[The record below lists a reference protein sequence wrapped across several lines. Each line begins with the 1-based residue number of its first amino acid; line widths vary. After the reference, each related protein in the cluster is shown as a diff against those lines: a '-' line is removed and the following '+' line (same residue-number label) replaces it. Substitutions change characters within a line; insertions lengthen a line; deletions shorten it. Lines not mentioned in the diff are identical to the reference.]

1 MLHLFNLQNCPINS
15 PFFFFRKLRLR
26 KVNLFP
32 ESHTSI
38 KGQISGSTPALPAPH
53 RADMSGT
60 AAVGVGRRDS
70 PTDTG
75 EDKLMCVQRG
85 RGAELDETWRNS
97 LRV

>member
-15 PFFFFRKLRLR
+15 PIFFRKLRLR

-38 KGQISGSTPALPAPH
+38 KGQISGLTPALPAPH

-60 AAVGVGRRDS
+60 AAVGVGRMDS

-75 EDKLMCVQRG
+75 ENKLMCVWGSGGQSWMRLG
-85 RGAELDETWRNS
+85 GSA
-97 LRV
+97 

>member
-1 MLHLFNLQNCPINS
+1 MLHLFNLQNSPI
-15 PFFFFRKLRLR
+15 FFFRKLRFR

-38 KGQISGSTPALPAPH
+38 KGQISGLTPALPAPH

-60 AAVGVGRRDS
+60 AAVGVGKTDS

-75 EDKLMCVQRG
+75 EDKLMWGGGGQSWMRLG
-85 RGAELDETWRNS
+85 GSA
-97 LRV
+97 

>member
-15 PFFFFRKLRLR
+15 PMFFRKLRLR

-32 ESHTSI
+32 ESRTSI
-38 KGQISGSTPALPAPH
+38 KGQISGLTPALPAPH
-53 RADMSGT
+53 WANMSGT
-60 AAVGVGRRDS
+60 AAVGVGRRDP

-75 EDKLMCVQRG
+75 EDKLMGVG
-85 RGAELDETWRNS
+85 GAELDETWRIS